1 MSSDSTAIGQP
12 HFPGTTHKNGG
23 QNFVTPLDPLGD
35 GLDIEG
41 TGQKYLDVYTLQAYK
56 EAMFTFIESSIFS
69 RELSNYLDDDEYGD
83 LQQYLINYPEAGD
96 IIPGSGGVRKLRW
109 QRRGMGKRGG
119 IRIIYYVMKKRDE
132 LWMLTLYAK
141 SAHDNIPAHIVRAMK
156 ERF

>member
-12 HFPGTTHKNGG
+12 LFPGTTHKNGG
-23 QNFVTPLDPLGD
+23 QYFCYCPLRRC
-35 GLDIEG
+35 LDIEG
-41 TGQKYLDVYTLQAYK
+41 TGQKYLDVYTLPAYK
-56 EAMFTFIESSIFS
+56 ETMFTFIESSIFS
-69 RELSNYLDDDEYGD
+69 RELANYLDDDEYGD

-119 IRIIYYVMKKRDE
+119 VRIIYYVMNKRSE

-141 SAHDNIPAHIVRAMK
+141 SVHDNIPAHIVKAMK
-156 ERF
+156 ERV

>member
-1 MSSDSTAIGQP
+1 MADKILLFHLP
-12 HFPGTTHKNGG
+12 
-23 QNFVTPLDPLGD
+23 PLGD

-41 TGQKYLDVYTLQAYK
+41 TGQKYLDVYTLPAYK
-56 EAMFTFIESSIFS
+56 GTMFTFIESSIFS
-69 RELSNYLDDDEYGD
+69 RELANYLDDDEYGD

-119 IRIIYYVMKKRDE
+119 IRIIYYVVKKRYE

-141 SAHDNIPAHIVRAMK
+141 SVHDNIPAHIVRAMK